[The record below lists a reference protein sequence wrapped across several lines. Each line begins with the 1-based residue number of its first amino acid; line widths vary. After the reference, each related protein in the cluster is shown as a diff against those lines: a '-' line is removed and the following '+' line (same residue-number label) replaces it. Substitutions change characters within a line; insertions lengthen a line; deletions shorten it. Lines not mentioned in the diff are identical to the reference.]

1 MKIIFQLI
9 LFFVASLTFAQPGT
23 NDASF
28 NPGTGGNQ
36 EVLSIAVQNN
46 GKILV
51 GGFFSDFNG
60 FSSDN
65 IIRLNSDGSPDL
77 FFPTG
82 TGISG
87 TPTPRVHD
95 IAIQNDG
102 KIILVGNFNA
112 YNGQQGKNI
121 VRINPDG
128 TYDPTFNTGLGTT
141 GNALGNIRCVS
152 LQSDGKIIIG
162 GEFTVF
168 NGIAKNRIARLN
180 TDGSLDLTFNS
191 GTAANDIIFSTAVQG
206 DGKIIIGGI
215 FTSYA
220 GTSVNRLARLNT
232 DGTLDA
238 SFVTGSSANNAVRA
252 IKLQADGKIV
262 IGGDFITYNGVARN
276 RIARVNVDGSIDPAF
291 DPGLGFNASVYSM
304 ILQNDGKIVIGGDFT
319 LFNGLSSSRI
329 ARLNT
334 DASQDAIFLIGAGT
348 NGYINATTIQNDGKI
363 LIGGF
368 FTTYNGAA
376 RTSIARIN
384 GECII
389 PTITGTNGDSICGTG
404 SAILS
409 ATSNSGTLNWY
420 AASSGGTSL
429 GTGASFTTPIISTT
443 TTFYVDATNS
453 GCSSSARTA
462 VTAIVNQA
470 TTASLNEIGCDTY
483 TWALNGTSYTN
494 SGTYT
499 HVGTNAA
506 GCPLTT
512 TLNLT
517 INNSTTATVNQNEC
531 DTYTWALNG
540 TTYTN
545 SGTYTHVG
553 TNAAG
558 CPLTTTLNLTINNST
573 TATVNETAC
582 DSYTWALNGTNYTN
596 SGTYIHVGTNAAGCD
611 FTTTLNLT
619 INSVNN
625 ATNLVGTTISANA
638 TGAAYQ
644 WVDCNSGNALIN
656 GATNQSYT
664 PIANGNYAVI
674 VSQNGCSSMSN
685 CVIVNVV
692 GVKEISLQN
701 QVNVYPNPSNGLYTI
716 SGIKANTN
724 LVVYNALGEEIY
736 ASITTGTS
744 EQINLSALAKGIYF
758 LRIAGP
764 DDEET
769 HKIII
774 Q

>member
-1 MKIIFQLI
+1 MKIISQLI
-9 LFFVASLTFAQPGT
+9 LLFVASVTFAQPGT

-141 GNALGNIRCVS
+141 GNALGNIRSVS

-180 TDGSLDLTFNS
+180 ADGSLDLSFNI
-191 GTAANDIIFSTAVQG
+191 GTASNDIIFSTAVQG

-215 FTSYA
+215 FTSFA

-232 DGTLDA
+232 DGTIDA

-262 IGGDFITYNGVARN
+262 IGGDFITFNGVARN
-276 RIARVNVDGSIDPAF
+276 RIARINVDGSIDSTF

-319 LFNGLSSSRI
+319 LFNGLASSRI

-334 DASQDAIFLIGAGT
+334 DASQDATFLIGAGA

-470 TTASLNEIGCDTY
+470 TSETDVQTACDSYTWALNGTVYTSSGTYTHVGTNAAGCSLTTTLNLTINNSTTANVTQTACDTY
-483 TWALNGTSYTN
+483 TWALNGTPYSS

-499 HVGTNAA
+499 YDSINAA

-517 INNSTTATVNQNEC
+517 INNSTTV
-531 DTYTWALNG
+531 
-540 TTYTN
+540 
-545 SGTYTHVG
+545 S
-553 TNAAG
+553 
-558 CPLTTTLNLTINNST
+558 
-573 TATVNETAC
+573 VNETAC
-582 DSYTWALNGTNYTN
+582 GTYTWGLNGSNYST
-596 SGTYIHVGTNAAGCD
+596 SGTYTYLDTNPAGCLQ
-611 FTTTLNLT
+611 TNTLNLVIST
-619 INSVNN
+619 IDTS
-625 ATNLVGTTISANA
+625 TTF
-638 TGAAYQ
+638 
-644 WVDCNSGNALIN
+644 N
-656 GATNQSYT
+656 GATITANAVGVTYQWIDCDNGYA
-664 PIANGNYAVI
+664 PIAGATSQSFMPVSNGNYAVI
-674 VSQNGCSSMSN
+674 VSDNN
-685 CVIVNVV
+685 CIDTSACYNVNTV
-692 GVKEISLQN
+692 GFSKLNAGNVT
-701 QVNVYPNPSNGLYTI
+701 VYPNPSNGFYTI
-716 SGIKANTN
+716 SGIKAKAN
-724 LVVYNALGEEIY
+724 LLVFNALGKEIY
-736 ASITTGTS
+736 SSITTGTS

-758 LRIAGP
+758 LRIAGS